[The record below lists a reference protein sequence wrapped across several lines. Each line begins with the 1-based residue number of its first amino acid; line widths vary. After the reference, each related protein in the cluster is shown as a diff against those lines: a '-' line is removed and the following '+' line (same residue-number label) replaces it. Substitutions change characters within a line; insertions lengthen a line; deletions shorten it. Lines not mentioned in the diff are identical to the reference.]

1 MLNKNNGNS
10 NIVNLSIILPIGEFE
25 ENIDTLYF

>member
-1 MLNKNNGNS
+1 MLNKNSGNS